1 MTKLCP
7 SPRLCNRCRLNPGS
21 PIRTDTILLPGQK
34 RCRTRM
40 WACRHT
46 LDGSVGGRLHDT
58 TGVLAESG
66 SEKEERKD
74 MSKANKGAWQNSATG
89 IASHRI
95 ASHWIASHRIA
106 FCQQSVSV
114 SGRRRRRRC
123 CCAFWIFYRLW
134 YRHTCMHAKYP
145 DECERITGIG
155 VVHRLVVIAS
165 CVLHRSL
172 CIL

>member
-1 MTKLCP
+1 
-7 SPRLCNRCRLNPGS
+7 
-21 PIRTDTILLPGQK
+21 
-34 RCRTRM
+34 M

-66 SEKEERKD
+66 SEKQGRKD

-95 ASHWIASHRIA
+95 ASHRIALHCSPEGFCVWSLCFGFFLLWYRDNARKSTQKHKALFSRVHREKRRTFHRIA
-106 FCQQSVSV
+106 CV
-114 SGRRRRRRC
+114 
-123 CCAFWIFYRLW
+123 
-134 YRHTCMHAKYP
+134 HAKYP
-145 DECERITGIG
+145 DVCERKTGIG

-165 CVLHRSL
+165 YVLHRSL
-172 CIL
+172 RIL